1 VNSAIAA
8 SVRMIIAGYFRV
20 QPDDIVN
27 QSRFRDLG
35 ADWVDL
41 IDLFMVIENQLPEL
55 QASKLAVGQIET
67 VRDLLLALI
76 DLSAHARRSALVN

>member
-1 VNSAIAA
+1 MKSTTAA
-8 SVRMIIAGYFRV
+8 RVRMIIAEYFKV
-20 QPDDIVN
+20 QPGDILN

-41 IDLFMVIENQLPEL
+41 INLFLMIENRLPEL
-55 QASKLAVGQIET
+55 QASKLVVGQIET

-76 DLSAHARRSALVN
+76 DLSARAKRSALVN